1 VASYLTRHVLPLIAL
16 SAACARP
23 PDPEQASVDW
33 PAYLGDK
40 QSSHYSTLDQI
51 DRGNVATLEIAWI
64 HRTGD
69 VWDPAAAQI
78 QANPLVIDGVLYGTT
93 PAVAVFALDAA
104 TGRQR
109 WRFDPAT
116 MPGGDVTREARYLGA
131 NRGLAYWTDGRST
144 RLFVVHGSRLVAID
158 AATGSPVRGFGTA
171 GAVDLREGLGRDVST
186 TYIGATTPGVV
197 YRDLLVQ
204 GTRVGEGEGAA
215 PGHVRAYDVRSGRV
229 VWTFHTIPGPGDFGY
244 DSWPPDAWRTVGGA
258 NSWAGMSLDEA
269 RGIVYVPTG
278 SATPDFWGGERHGAN
293 LFANS
298 LLALD
303 AGTGERRWHFQT
315 VHHDLWDRD
324 LPAPPNLV
332 TIERGGRAVDAV
344 AQITKS
350 GFVFVFDRV
359 SGTSLFPI
367 EERPVAPSNL
377 PGDVAWP
384 TQPVPVLPEPFAR
397 QTFGEG
403 DINELDPE
411 THAELLARFR
421 QAVPGAPFVPFG
433 TTETVLLPG
442 FDGGGEWG
450 GAAADPDGILY
461 VNASEM
467 PWLASM
473 SPAGP
478 VTAAR
483 GESRGAA
490 VYRTRCAA
498 CHGARGEGDAARGVP
513 AVEAL
518 EGHASAE
525 DLSGLIRAGR
535 GFMPA
540 FPDLPDSDVVAVI
553 GWLLGDDTLVDDVD
567 VDPGVAEPAGAPFS
581 FNGYH
586 RFVDENG
593 YPAIEPPWGTLNA
606 IDLDTGAFVWRVP
619 LGEIPALT
627 ARDVPITGT
636 ENYGGPIV
644 TAGGLV
650 FIAATRD
657 EMFRAFDRY
666 TGRMLW
672 QTKLPAGGYATP
684 ATYMVDGRQF
694 VVIAAGGGKMGT
706 PSADYYV
713 AFALPD

>member
-1 VASYLTRHVLPLIAL
+1 MLPLAL
-16 SAACARP
+16 LCAACVRSP
-23 PDPEQASVDW
+23 EPDRTSVDW
-33 PAYLGDK
+33 PTYLADK
-40 QSSHYSTLDQI
+40 ASSHYSSLDQI
-51 DRGNVATLEIAWI
+51 HRGNVATLEIAWV

-69 VWDPAAAQI
+69 VWDEAAAQI

-93 PAVAVFALDAA
+93 PAVAVFAIDAA
-104 TGRQR
+104 TGRHR

-116 MPGGDVTREARYLGA
+116 MPGGDVTKEARHLGA
-131 NRGLAYWTDGRST
+131 NRGLAYWTDGRSA
-144 RLFVVHGSRLVAID
+144 RLFVVHGARLVAID
-158 AATGSPVRGFGTA
+158 AATGSPVAGFGTS
-171 GAVDLREGLGRDVST
+171 GAVDLREGLDRDVST
-186 TYIGATTPGVV
+186 AYVGATTPGVV
-197 YRDLLVQ
+197 YRDLLIQ

-215 PGHVRAYDVRSGRV
+215 PGHVRAYDVRNGRI
-229 VWTFHTIPGPGDFGY
+229 VWTFHTIPRPGDYGH

-278 SATPDFWGGERHGAN
+278 SATPDFWGGERQGAN

-315 VHHDLWDRD
+315 VHHDIWDRD

-332 TIERGGRAVDAV
+332 TIERDGRAVDAV

-359 SGTSLFPI
+359 TGAPLFPI

-377 PGDVAWP
+377 PGEMAWP
-384 TQPVPVLPEPFAR
+384 TQPVPALPAPFAR
-397 QTFGEG
+397 QTFAES
-403 DINELDPE
+403 DINDLNPE
-411 THAELLARFR
+411 AYAKLLARFR
-421 QAVPGAPFVPFG
+421 RAAPGEPFVPFG
-433 TTETVLLPG
+433 TDDAVLLPG

-478 VTAAR
+478 VVAAR

-490 VYRTRCAA
+490 VYRARCAA
-498 CHGARGEGDAARGVP
+498 CHGSSGEGDAARGVP
-513 AVEAL
+513 AVDTL
-518 EGHASAE
+518 EGRASAD
-525 DLSGLIRAGR
+525 DLFVLIRAGR

-540 FPDLPDSDVVAVI
+540 FPALPDSDVAAVTS
-553 GWLLGDDTLVDDVD
+553 WLLGDDAAAVAADLDS
-567 VDPGVAEPAGAPFS
+567 PVAESEGAPFA

-586 RFVDENG
+586 RFVDANG

-606 IDLDTGAFVWRVP
+606 IDLATGEFVWRVA
-619 LGEIPALT
+619 LGELPELT
-627 ARDVPITGT
+627 AHDVPPTGT

-657 EMFRAFDRY
+657 EMFRAFDRH
-666 TGRMLW
+666 TGRLLW

-684 ATYMVDGRQF
+684 ATYLVDGRQF